1 MGRTPPEINGV
12 RYTWHHMD
20 DFRINEEGKMVC
32 TMQLVRADAHTN
44 LKGMSHTGSVGQMK
58 AYTGN
63 KNLYPF

>member
-1 MGRTPPEINGV
+1 
-12 RYTWHHMD
+12 MD